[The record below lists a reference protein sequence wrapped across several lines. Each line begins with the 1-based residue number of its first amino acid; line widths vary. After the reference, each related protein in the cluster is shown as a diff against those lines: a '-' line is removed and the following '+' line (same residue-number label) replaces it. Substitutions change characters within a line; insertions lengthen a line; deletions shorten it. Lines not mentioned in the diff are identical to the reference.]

1 MPSSINIIIPSIG
14 ISKELT
20 KCLREINKL
29 NYKNFVTTIVLDKDH
44 KKKLP
49 KLKFKIN
56 KMIVGKINMSK
67 KRNLAAKKF
76 KTKYIAF
83 IDSDACPSINW
94 LKMALRIFLIRK
106 FIL

>member
-67 KRNLAAKKF
+67 KRN
-76 KTKYIAF
+76 
-83 IDSDACPSINW
+83 
-94 LKMALRIFLIRK
+94 
-106 FIL
+106 